1 MDSILFRRRSWAIC
15 TGFLAAASGL
25 SASGAAACRSAED
38 HRRGADL
45 EVYQIIRERRE
56 ELAAG
61 EPFTIDPP
69 EVTLR
74 QRILSGEAAPLTV
87 DIVEC
92 LSIAAENSREYRSRR
107 EALYLVALDLTL
119 ERWRFSVQETGTIEG
134 FVEGQG
140 DDAESLGVLSTLG
153 LSKLLGSGLAL
164 AGDIGFDLVRD
175 LGSGDGWEA
184 LSDLS
189 LNVTQPLL
197 RGFGESIVR
206 EPLTQ
211 AEREVLY
218 QARAYERFR
227 RTFAFDVASR
237 FLRVLE
243 QRSTLENEQRNYEGL
258 IRLRE
263 RNEAFAQAGLLN
275 DIQVDQAR
283 QDELQARN
291 RVIDVQRNL
300 EAQLDELK
308 FFLGLPVP
316 VEIALDSGA
325 LLEVEAWKPLE
336 LEFPEEAVFEVALT
350 HRLDYLTALDRV
362 FDAERK
368 VHVAEDAL
376 RPGLD
381 LALAGTAA
389 SEADEPLN
397 FPSDAIDWEA
407 SLELDLA
414 LDRLPERN
422 AYRASLIVL
431 EATRRGVEEGE
442 DRIRADLRD
451 AIRRLEAARESL
463 EIQTGAVA
471 LAERR
476 VESAVLNLEA
486 GRASTRDV
494 LEAQEDLLAARN
506 AATGAL
512 TDYVLAGLE
521 LYRDMEL
528 LRVTPEGVEIDPT
541 PLLEETGIL
550 QP

>member
-1 MDSILFRRRSWAIC
+1 MEQRSPAFSP
-15 TGFLAAASGL
+15 GLLAAL
-25 SASGAAACRSAED
+25 SSLLAWGAVACRSAGE

-45 EVYQIIRERRE
+45 EVYEIIRERRE

-61 EPFTIDPP
+61 EPFTIVAP
-69 EVTLR
+69 ETTLR
-74 QRILSGEAAPLTV
+74 QRILSGEVVPLSV
-87 DIVEC
+87 DLVEC
-92 LSIAAENSREYRSRR
+92 LAIAAENSREYRARR

-119 ERWRFSVQETGTIEG
+119 EHWRFSVQETGTIEG
-134 FVEGQG
+134 FIEGQG
-140 DDAESLGVLSTLG
+140 NDTDSRGVLSTLG
-153 LSKLLGSGLAL
+153 LSKLLGSGLAF

-175 LGSGDGWEA
+175 LGSGDGWDA
-184 LSDLS
+184 LSNLS

-197 RGFGESIVR
+197 RGFGESVVR

-211 AEREVLY
+211 AERDVLY
-218 QARAYERFR
+218 EARAYERFR

-237 FLRVLE
+237 FLRILE
-243 QRSTLENEQRNYEGL
+243 QRSTLENEERNYEGL

-283 QDELQARN
+283 QDELRARN

-300 EAQLDELK
+300 EAMLDE
-308 FFLGLPVP
+308 FMVFLGLPVP
-316 VEIALDSGA
+316 VEIALDPRE
-325 LLEVEAWKPLE
+325 LLELEAWKPLE
-336 LEFPEEAVFEVALT
+336 LEFPEAAVFEVALT
-350 HRLDYLTALDRV
+350 SRLDYLTALDRV

-368 VHVAEDAL
+368 VLVAEDAL

-381 LALAGTAA
+381 LRLAGTAT

-397 FPSDAIDWEA
+397 YPGDSFNWDA

-414 LDRLPERN
+414 LDRLPQRN

-431 EATRRGVEEGE
+431 EANRRGVEEGG

-451 AIRRLEAARESL
+451 AIRRLEVARESL

-476 VESAVLNLEA
+476 VESAELNLEA

-528 LRVTPEGVEIDPT
+528 LRVTPEGIEIDPT
-541 PLLEETGIL
+541 PLLEEAGIL